1 MSQDDK
7 QQRLD
12 SKLSEEVA
20 EFKAER
26 KTLQLATSD
35 EQGDPHASYC
45 PFAWTEQGIWV
56 LVSDLAKH
64 SANLKRQATASMML
78 LEDESES
85 RHLFARRRLTM
96 DAGVTLVERGTGDWQ
111 NGVDALRNRFG
122 EMIDNLSALTDF
134 HLFLL
139 VPEEGRYVK
148 GFGQAFVVYGAEL
161 NRFEWMRE
169 KGHGGNISEEDAA

>member
-1 MSQDDK
+1 MSEHEK

-12 SKLSEEVA
+12 CKLAQEVA
-20 EFKAER
+20 EFKAAR
-26 KTLQLATSD
+26 QTLQLATSD
-35 EQGDPHASYC
+35 ERGEPHASYC

-64 SANLKRQATASMML
+64 CHNLKREGVASMML
-78 LEDESES
+78 LEDESEC
-85 RHLFARRRLTM
+85 RHLFARRRLTL
-96 DAGVTLVERGTGDWQ
+96 DAGVTLIPRESARWAQGI
-111 NGVDALRNRFG
+111 DALRTRFG
-122 EMIDNLSALTDF
+122 EMADNLAGLSDF

-148 GFGQAFVVYGAEL
+148 GFGQAFVVRGAEL

-169 KGHGGNISEEDAA
+169 QGHGGAISDPDAA